1 MLGDASNAIEV
12 RNVWKVFGQGSPD
25 EAIALAKAGST
36 RQDIITSID
45 QTVAVRD
52 VSFSVAR
59 GETFV
64 VMGLSGSGKSTLIR
78 CLSRLV
84 DPTAGEVL
92 LNGEDLLA
100 MDDEQ
105 LREVRRGKIS
115 MVFQHFGLFPHRR
128 VIDNIAYG
136 LEVQGVDKTT
146 RLARA
151 NDVLEI
157 VGLSGW
163 ADHYPQQLSGGMQ
176 QRASLCRAL
185 IHQPRLLMLDEP
197 FGALD
202 IFTREDLWAVLQKL
216 WLARRPTVI
225 LVTHDLREAAYLADR
240 VLVMSSRPGRIIAER
255 RVDFPRAR
263 TMETTYTTE
272 FQDLVH
278 ELRDR
283 ISDARDAE
291 EIVDA
296 P

>member
-1 MLGDASNAIEV
+1 MRALLLFFLVILAVPATAQEIKLASWNIAWLTTKPSGHPDLPRDLTTRTEQDFARLRAYAERLAPDVVALQEVDGPLSIAGMAFQNPTLLPWRNILDNVMLPLEV
-12 RNVWKVFGQGSPD
+12 VQPHRGQLRAKRAEY
-25 EAIALAKAGST
+25 EAQARELLALVG
-36 RQDIITSID
+36 
-45 QTVAVRD
+45 
-52 VSFSVAR
+52 
-59 GETFV
+59 
-64 VMGLSGSGKSTLIR
+64 
-78 CLSRLV
+78 
-84 DPTAGEVL
+84 
-92 LNGEDLLA
+92 LNGFEA
-100 MDDEQ
+100 
-105 LREVRRGKIS
+105 K
-115 MVFQHFGLFPHRR
+115 FP
-128 VIDNIAYG
+128 
-136 LEVQGVDKTT
+136 
-146 RLARA
+146 
-151 NDVLEI
+151 
-157 VGLSGW
+157 W
-163 ADHYPQQLSGGMQ
+163 QLSGGMQ

-255 RVDFPRAR
+255 RVDFPRER